1 MSQPLLALTMGDPSG
16 IGPEVL
22 VRAVATAPA
31 GCRLVALGDRSI
43 LAAAQERFAPELRL
57 VEREAPEAVSG
68 EAGLLE
74 VLHTGALGEPL
85 VVGQV
90 RAASGEAACR
100 AVLQGIDWA
109 REGRVAGLVTAPLHK
124 EALAAAGHPWPG
136 HTELLA
142 ERAGAREVAM
152 MMVGDRLRVV
162 LTTIHCALA
171 EVPGRLT
178 VAAELRAMRLA
189 HAGAQALGVRE
200 PRIAVAGLNPHA
212 GEGGRF
218 GTEELEVI
226 APAVAQARAEGLCV
240 EGPLAGDTVFLAAT
254 QGRFDVVVAQY
265 HDQGLIPIKL
275 EGLDR
280 GVNVTLGLPFVRTS
294 PDHGTAFDRAW
305 EGRADPG
312 SMGRAI
318 EVALKLLAGRR
329 ASH

>member
-22 VRAVATAPA
+22 VRAAATPPG
-31 GCRLVALGDRSI
+31 GCRLAALGDRKV
-43 LAAAQERFAPELRL
+43 LASALERFAPELCL
-57 VEREAPEAVSG
+57 VERPAPEAVTG

-74 VLHTGALGEPL
+74 VLHTGDLGEAL
-85 VVGQV
+85 AAGQV

-100 AVLQGIDWA
+100 AVLQAIDWA
-109 REGRVAGLVTAPLHK
+109 LEGRVSGIVTAPLHK

-162 LTTIHCALA
+162 LVTIHCPLA

-178 VAAELRAMRLA
+178 IAAELRALRLA
-189 HAGAQALGVRE
+189 HEGARSLGVIA

-218 GTEELEVI
+218 GTEEVEVI
-226 APAVAQARAEGLCV
+226 APAIAQARTEGLCV
-240 EGPLAGDTVFLAAT
+240 EGPLAGDTVFLAAV

-305 EGRADPG
+305 EGTADPG
-312 SMGRAI
+312 SMRRAI
-318 EVALKLLAGRR
+318 EVALELLPAKG
-329 ASH
+329 A